1 MKNTLPG
8 TKTASGLTTIYGNSN
23 TSGRVTECLGFL
35 LITSAAVIGC
45 ANISTYL
52 LVCTNFSTPFSL
64 VIAPILSLSLSLSP
78 YYQITISVE
87 NSRKREVE
95 VLPHFFF
102 YTLCTVPTPLLH
114 SSMTTKKQ
122 AIITVRD
129 PWKT

>member
-45 ANISTYL
+45 VNISTYL
-52 LVCTNFSTPFSL
+52 PGCTNFSTPFSL
-64 VIAPILSLSLSLSP
+64 VIAPILSLSLSP

-95 VLPHFFF
+95 VLLHFFF
-102 YTLCTVPTPLLH
+102 YTLCTVPTPLLLH